1 MASARARAAPG
12 PSSSRAAARAESHTH
27 TAALQGSAGAPYQD
41 ASIGAPPPPSLAIA
55 LKWTFSLNS
64 MYSVKSK
71 WRLST

>member
-27 TAALQGSAGAPYQD
+27 TAAASFRRAPYQD